1 MAATTRVYVVTDT
14 TGNRRLVRATH
25 PNHALRHVAESA
37 FTVAV
42 ATVDEALALSAKGV
56 KVEQVKHEQQELP
69 T

>member
-1 MAATTRVYVVTDT
+1 MSGPIDKAEQ
-14 TGNRRLVRATH
+14 
-25 PNHALRHVAESA
+25 HALRHVAESA